1 MASTIG
7 EAKSP
12 YKRTQVASKVKFDLD
27 DSQPIDDIDESL
39 EEISEVSSLDSTMN
53 GSTLHVKTSSSSSNK
68 RYLRYQCL

>member
-27 DSQPIDDIDESL
+27 DSQPIDESL

-53 GSTLHVKTSSSSSNK
+53 GSTLHAKTSSSNK